1 MYFIC
6 MPFRFALILTS
17 FASLQSG
24 KSYVRGMQYKKPE
37 NPMKMIPLIKNI
49 NIYIYI
55 MFKILFYWKFKG
67 FIGSV
72 LIFA

>member
-1 MYFIC
+1 

-24 KSYVRGMQYKKPE
+24 KSYVRGMQYKKKKE
-37 NPMKMIPLIKNI
+37 NSAKMIPLIKNI
-49 NIYIYI
+49 YKYIYI